1 MLDFTFFG
9 IIVFV
14 ILFLKNIIVL
24 IKNKG
29 KISDFLIKTT
39 FIIYVLVVIKI
50 VFFPIPFQKELLE
63 ILRVENLENISNFI
77 PFKSIFEILKTGT
90 WYNIKLQIGGNLI
103 LLLPLGIYL
112 PFLFNKKNSLKRD
125 LVFGLIIAID
135 IEFIQGLIGFF
146 IGYNYRV
153 VDIDDVILN
162 FIGYTVGYLLS
173 KYVLYPIY
181 KKIFTKNPR
190 LS

>member
-50 VFFPIPFQKELLE
+50 VFFPIPFQK
-63 ILRVENLENISNFI
+63 RTF
-77 PFKSIFEILKTGT
+77 G
-90 WYNIKLQIGGNLI
+90 NIKSRK
-103 LLLPLGIYL
+103 
-112 PFLFNKKNSLKRD
+112 FR
-125 LVFGLIIAID
+125 
-135 IEFIQGLIGFF
+135 
-146 IGYNYRV
+146 
-153 VDIDDVILN
+153 
-162 FIGYTVGYLLS
+162 
-173 KYVLYPIY
+173 KY
-181 KKIFTKNPR
+181 
-190 LS
+190 